1 MKKTYRSLKWH
12 VVLLFTLFSIILYLL
27 FWFTQAIMTNFI
39 YRSVKIKSINELQD
53 ELVEVIQDVDVA
65 KPQEFYKYREV
76 FMENVNSA
84 ESDVWIIYYDNYKGS
99 LNIAYANKYF
109 SETPSICIES
119 WEKYHNQLGEFTIK
133 EQGSFARGEII
144 KDRTGK
150 VVMLFIGTEFTFF
163 EVTQRVFSSQF
174 IILSIVIFMMSIVF
188 AVIMHHKIVKPMA
201 SITKG
206 AQELAK
212 GNYDAKFEAEGYLEI
227 EELSDT
233 LNYAAKELSALDG
246 YQKELMANVSHDLRT
261 PLTLISGYSEMMRD
275 YPEERTEENLQV
287 IVDESKRLTKL
298 VNDILSLTKLQTN
311 KANQIKE
318 SFNLTDSIKD
328 IVYRQEKL
336 IEELDIKIVFEYQ
349 EEVNVYAN
357 QEQLEK
363 VIYNYINNAINYV
376 GNDKLVIVKQVVEK
390 GFVKISVIDHG
401 IGIPEAEIPNIW
413 DRYYKAKTH
422 KRATVG
428 SGLGLSIVKTVLE
441 KQGIE
446 YGVNSKVNE
455 GSEFWFKTKIHQE
468 N

>member
-1 MKKTYRSLKWH
+1 MKKTYRSLKWN

-27 FWFTQAIMTNFI
+27 IWFTQAIMTNFI
-39 YRSVKIKSINELQD
+39 YRSVKVKSIRELQE

-65 KPQEFYKYREV
+65 EPHEFYKYREV

-84 ESDVWIIYYDNYKGS
+84 ESDVWIIYYDNYNGS
-99 LNIAYANKYF
+99 INIAYANKYF
-109 SETPSICIES
+109 SETPTICIES
-119 WEKYHNQLGEFTIK
+119 WNEYHHRLGEFTIK
-133 EQGSFARGEII
+133 DKNSYAKGEII
-144 KDRTGK
+144 NDKTGK
-150 VVMLFIGTEFTFF
+150 TVMLFISTEFTFF
-163 EVTQRVFSSQF
+163 DVTQRVFSSQF
-174 IILSIVIFMMSIVF
+174 IIITIIVFIMSIAF
-188 AVIMHHKIVKPMA
+188 AVIMHHKIVKPIA

-233 LNYAAKELSALDG
+233 LNYAANELSKLDG

-275 YPEERTEENLQV
+275 YPGERTEENLQV

-298 VNDILSLTKLQTN
+298 VNDIISLTKIQTSN
-311 KANQIKE
+311 NDLEKE

-336 IEELDIKIVFEYQ
+336 IEELNIKIVFEFE
-349 EEVNVYAN
+349 EEVNIFAN

-376 GNDKLVIVKQVVEK
+376 GLDKTVIVKQIVENDY
-390 GFVKISVIDHG
+390 VKISVIDHG
-401 IGIPEAEIPNIW
+401 VGISEEELPNIW

-422 KRATVG
+422 KRATIG

-441 KQGIE
+441 KQGFE
-446 YGVNSKVNE
+446 YGVNSKLNE
-455 GSEFWFKTKIHQE
+455 GSEFWFKTKIYKE

>member
-1 MKKTYRSLKWH
+1 
-12 VVLLFTLFSIILYLL
+12 
-27 FWFTQAIMTNFI
+27 
-39 YRSVKIKSINELQD
+39 
-53 ELVEVIQDVDVA
+53 
-65 KPQEFYKYREV
+65 
-76 FMENVNSA
+76 
-84 ESDVWIIYYDNYKGS
+84 
-99 LNIAYANKYF
+99 
-109 SETPSICIES
+109 
-119 WEKYHNQLGEFTIK
+119 
-133 EQGSFARGEII
+133 
-144 KDRTGK
+144 
-150 VVMLFIGTEFTFF
+150 MLFIGTEFTFF

-188 AVIMHHKIVKPMA
+188 AIIMHHKIVKPMA

-206 AQELAK
+206 AHELAK

-455 GSEFWFKTKIHQE
+455 GSEFWFKTKVYQE